1 MQLKKLDALGKP
13 YKIYAEV
20 LESGAID
27 QFVNCMSLPDVVQG
41 ALMPDAHTGY
51 VLPIGAVV
59 ATQGTIY
66 PSFVGYDIGCGMSA
80 TKLNLSAVDI
90 EGFEKAIYKAIL
102 EHVPVGFTKNNAAQ
116 VQEAMPL
123 CAALGKDFTQDVLG
137 HVAYGPACLGTLGG
151 GNHFIEIGYDEEGSL
166 WIIIHSGSRTVG
178 HGIASQYMAIAAQ
191 GGKPEEAHPLYAGT
205 QESIDYIKN
214 LNYGLRFAL
223 ANRQLMAQR
232 TMRAISQVIGVNN
245 LQSIDF
251 INRNHNHAEARDGLW
266 IHRKGATHAEEGMMG
281 VIPGN
286 MRDGCFIV
294 RGLGN
299 PDSLYS
305 SSHGAGRVLS
315 RRKAKEQ
322 ITLEQFQESMKDIR
336 AATVGQS
343 TVDESPFAY
352 KDIFKVMELQ
362 EDLVDIV
369 HYVKP
374 LINVKG

>member
-1 MQLKKLDALGKP
+1 MQLKKLDLLGKP
-13 YKIYAEV
+13 YRIYAEV

-59 ATQGTIY
+59 ATVGTIY

-80 TKLNLSAVDI
+80 TKLNISAGDI
-90 EGFEKAIYKAIL
+90 SGREQEIYEAIL
-102 EHVPVGFTKNNAAQ
+102 AAVPVGFTKNNAEQARQ
-116 VQEAMPL
+116 
-123 CAALGKDFTQDVLG
+123 ALIWQKTIEEPYTKELASIVE
-137 HVAYGPACLGTLGG
+137 YGPACLGTLGG
-151 GNHFIEIGYDEEGSL
+151 GNHFIEIGYDEESSL
-166 WIIIHSGSRTVG
+166 WIIIHSGSRSVG
-178 HGIASQYMAIAAQ
+178 HGVATHYMNLAAA
-191 GGKPEEAHPLYAGT
+191 GGKPEEAHALDINSDIGRA
-205 QESIDYIKN
+205 YIRDMHYS
-214 LNYGLRFAL
+214 LEFAL
-223 ANRQLMAQR
+223 TNRQLMTDRVLQ
-232 TMRAISQVIGVNN
+232 AINGLGIAVDG
-245 LQSIDF
+245 LDF
-251 INRNHNHAEARDGLW
+251 INRNHNHAELVQGRW
-266 IHRKGATHAEEGMMG
+266 IHRKGATHAEAGMMG

-299 PDSLYS
+299 PDSMNS

-322 ITLEQFQESMKDIR
+322 ISVEQFEEAMKDIP